1 MAASC
6 VGSHWPNPASELTAT
21 RRTTSFSMTSTLLP
35 AAQRAVA
42 RSSSSCSR

>member
-6 VGSHWPNPASELTAT
+6 VGSHWPNPAIELTAT

-42 RSSSSCSR
+42 RSALSLSR